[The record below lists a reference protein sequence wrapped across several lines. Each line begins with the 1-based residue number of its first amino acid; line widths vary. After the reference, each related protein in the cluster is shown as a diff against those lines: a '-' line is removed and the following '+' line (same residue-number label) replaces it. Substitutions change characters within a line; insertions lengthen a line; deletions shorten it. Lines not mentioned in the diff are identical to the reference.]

1 MNRREFI
8 YGAAVAAAAQARAQA
23 SIAKRLQ
30 RHALLPGHPQRR
42 TLLLVD
48 EYHILYRSGTH
59 RKLIPLRKF
68 GQNPVLPARVKP
80 WEVEIGW
87 NSSYRDPDSGI
98 YKLWYQ
104 AYSGKMAHERTKE
117 CVVCYAE
124 STDGIHW
131 NRPSLNLFSYNSIK
145 DTNIVLIGNGGH
157 STNYGASVIVTPE
170 DPDKSRRY
178 KMAYFD
184 WSVSNG
190 QEYPGLSVAFSPD
203 GVHWRKYPDAP
214 LLRAS
219 YAYVGLGEPLPYR
232 DESDRPWSV
241 PLTISDAIYAFYD
254 PKRRVYEIYSKMWID
269 GPDGGMYWKHVMGRT
284 QSVDF
289 IHWSKP
295 EIILAPDDF
304 DPPWLEFHA
313 PPVFYYNDC
322 YFALLQR
329 LHRDVGGGVINVE
342 LATSRDGIHWERPFR
357 DDLFLTSSQ
366 GDKFDSGSILLDPTP
381 IYLEKEFQFY
391 YGGLSGGATGGDDY
405 KMVSGVGLA
414 TMERDRFAGIEP
426 IDHIGQITLKP
437 LDLSGIANCS
447 VNADASSGSVRVE
460 VLGDDERR
468 IRGFT
473 RNDASPLQGDQLAL
487 SPRWN
492 GKTLADLQP
501 GRYSLRLHLENAR
514 VFAIDLHS

>member
-8 YGAAVAAAAQARAQA
+8 YGATVAAAHARAHA
-23 SIAKRLQ
+23 SMANHLQ
-30 RHALLPGHPQRR
+30 RKPLMPGDLQER

-48 EYHILYRSGTH
+48 EYHILYRSGTR
-59 RKLIPLRKF
+59 RKLNPLRKF
-68 GQNPVLPARVKP
+68 EGNPVLPARVKP

-87 NSSYRDPDSGI
+87 NSSYRDPNTGI

-104 AYSGKMAHERTKE
+104 AYSGKKAHERTKE

-124 STDGIHW
+124 SMDGIHW
-131 NRPSLNLFSYNSIK
+131 NRPSLNLFSYNSIQ

-170 DPDKSRRY
+170 DPDKARLY
-178 KMAYFD
+178 KMAYCD

-190 QEYPGLSVAFSPD
+190 QEYPGLSVAFSAD
-203 GVHWRKYPDAP
+203 GIHWRKYPKAP

-219 YAYVGLGEPLPYR
+219 YGSPGEPLPYEN
-232 DESDRPWSV
+232 ESDRPWSV
-241 PLTISDAIYAFYD
+241 PLAISDALFALYD
-254 PKRRVYEIYSKMWID
+254 PNQKMYEIYSKMWID

-284 QSVDF
+284 QSEDF

-295 EIILAPDDF
+295 EIVLAPDDC

-313 PPVFYYNDC
+313 SPVFYYNGC

-329 LHRDVGGGVINVE
+329 LHRDIGGGVIDIE

-357 DDLFLTSSQ
+357 HDLFLKRSQ
-366 GDKFDSGSILLDPTP
+366 GDHFDSGSVFLDPTP
-381 IYLEKEFQFY
+381 IYLEKEFRFHY
-391 YGGLSGGATGGDDY
+391 AGYSGGATGGDDS
-405 KMVSGVGLA
+405 KIVSGIGLA

-426 IDHIGQITLKP
+426 LDHIGQITLKP
-437 LDLSGIANCS
+437 LDLRGIANCS
-447 VNADASSGSVRVE
+447 VNADASRGAVRVE
-460 VLGDDERR
+460 VLGEDERR

-473 RNDASPLQGDQLAL
+473 RDDATPLQGDQLEL

-492 GKTLADLQP
+492 GRTLADLQP
-501 GRYSLRLHLENAR
+501 GQYSLRLHLENAT
-514 VFAIDLHS
+514 VFAINLHS